1 MDRSRNVSAFVG
13 ASIVLALP
21 AAITV
26 WRTEQVVLHAAV
38 NRWHAPWS
46 DALFSVATHL
56 ADGLVPAAVA
66 VILLFVGTW
75 RTFFML
81 GLSTGLSA
89 IVVQVLKRQVFADHD
104 RPVMFAHDMPLL
116 HLVDGVTM
124 NHHFSFPSGH
134 ATCAFA
140 MCLAFAVMESG
151 PRRAP
156 LWAAGAAMLAFSRV
170 YLSQHF
176 TEDVLAGAAV
186 GVATGVLVWA
196 VLYRSAWAR
205 APWLDRRPWPTGRTR

>member
-21 AAITV
+21 AAIAIG
-26 WRTEQVVLHAAV
+26 RTEQVALHATV

-46 DALFSVATHL
+46 DALFSVLTHL
-56 ADGLVPAAVA
+56 ADGLVPTLITLV
-66 VILLFVGTW
+66 LLFVGTW
-75 RTFFML
+75 RTFLLL

-89 IVVQVLKRQVFADHD
+89 IAVQVLKRQLFADHD
-104 RPVMFAHDMPLL
+104 RPVMYAHDMPLL

-140 MCLAFAVMESG
+140 MCMAFAVMDRHAG
-151 PRRAP
+151 RAP
-156 LWAAGAAMLAFSRV
+156 AWAFLAAVLAFTRV

-176 TEDVLAGAAV
+176 TEDVLAGAAL
-186 GVATGVLVWA
+186 GTLTGVLVWY
-196 VLYRSAWAR
+196 VLFRSPWAR
-205 APWLDRRPWPTGRTR
+205 AAWLARRPWPTGRKG